1 MHRQYRIHPTLKNNL
16 LAAFERDRLRVLREY
31 EILDTQPE
39 EVFDCITRLT
49 RDFFGTP
56 YAYLALLD
64 HDRQWLKACLGDLC
78 ISIPRSQSIC
88 TETIAADEPLIIP
101 DLSNDARFSQMS
113 YVVGP
118 PFLRFYAGA
127 PLKARGGYNIGT
139 LCCVDVQPRTLS
151 AEQVASLAGFAK
163 LTVEAIELRS
173 IATTDYLTG
182 FMTRRAFLAAVER
195 DTELAQRNQ
204 RPLSCLM
211 IDIDHF
217 KAINDTHGHAGGD
230 GVLRRFATLCRN
242 KLRSSDYVGR
252 LGGEEFCIVMR
263 ETPIEVATE
272 VAERLREGVQRE
284 VFTSGRVKWRA
295 TASFGVAT
303 ATVSTKSADQMISC
317 ADTALGAAKKAGRN
331 QVQVFGSHG
340 HLRLVQSEAGLTD
353 DLTSAATPEMGLKLV
368 ELPYCA
374 TETRTPSSPVQ
385 DASPLQASNVLIVE
399 DDFSTSNA
407 LASIVESAG
416 LEPFQIMDLDGLR
429 SFTSASPC
437 LIILDVALRNCDA
450 VDIIQHLHHVSF
462 PGLVQ
467 LVSGS
472 TYELLQEIR
481 LLGEQRDLNMLPVM
495 HKPVLEDQVRRII
508 DQAVIAQS
516 AMEEV
521 KPFQA
526 VRPKVTLRKALDAG
540 WVEVW
545 YQPKYDVGSRSIVGA
560 ECLCRVRHPELGIL
574 APGVFLPG
582 AGALDMAALTEL
594 VLRRACA
601 DWSAFESANFPL
613 RLAINIPGP
622 LLIELPLVKLLR
634 ELAPAR
640 RSWPGLVFEV
650 TEEEAL
656 KDLEAVKEVGT
667 QLKIYGVSLSIDDF
681 GMGYS
686 SLGRLREIPFQ
697 EIKLDRTLVH
707 GCAADPVQGA
717 LCRSAIDLAHS
728 FRAKVVAEGVEQ
740 EDDLVFLDGVGCDKV
755 QGYLLARPMPRDVL
769 LDKLKQDRAWM

>member
-1 MHRQYRIHPTLKNNL
+1 MI
-16 LAAFERDRLRVLREY
+16 AALESDRLRVLRDY
-31 EILDTQPE
+31 DILDTAPE

-78 ISIPRSQSIC
+78 LNIPRSQSIC

-101 DLSNDARFSQMS
+101 DLSNDPRFGKMS

-127 PLKARGGYNIGT
+127 PLKARGGHNIGT
-139 LCCVDVQPRTLS
+139 LCCVDVQPRTLTS
-151 AEQVASLAGFAK
+151 AQVASLVGFAK

-173 IATTDYLTG
+173 VATTDHLTG
-182 FMTRRAFLAAVER
+182 FMTRRAFMEAAER
-195 DTELAQRNQ
+195 DIEFAQRNR
-204 RPLSCLM
+204 RPLSCVM
-211 IDIDHF
+211 IDIDRF
-217 KAINDTHGHAGGD
+217 KTINDTHGHAGGD
-230 GVLRRFATLCRN
+230 DVLRRFATLCRN

-252 LGGEEFCIVMR
+252 LGGEEFCILMR
-263 ETPIEVATE
+263 ETSVDVATE
-272 VAERLREGVQRE
+272 VAERLREGIQRE
-284 VFTSGRVKWRA
+284 VFAIGRAEWRA

-303 ATVSTKSADQMISC
+303 TNASARSAEQIISC
-317 ADTALGAAKKAGRN
+317 ADAALGAAKKAGRN
-331 QVQVFGSHG
+331 QVQVFGSHS
-340 HLRLVQSEAGLTD
+340 HLRLIQNEEKPTD
-353 DLTSAATPEMGLKLV
+353 SIPLATQRSGVNSVMELTSCEIRTRFPE
-368 ELPYCA
+368 
-374 TETRTPSSPVQ
+374 SSVQ
-385 DASPLQASNVLIVE
+385 DASPAEPSNVLIVE

-407 LASIVESAG
+407 LASVVEGAG
-416 LEPFQIMDLDGLR
+416 LEPFQIMDLEGIR
-429 SFTSASPC
+429 SFAAASPC

-472 TYELLQEIR
+472 KYELLEEIR
-481 LLGEQRDLNMLPVM
+481 LLGEERGLNMLPVM
-495 HKPVLEDQVRRII
+495 HKPVLQDQVERVIS
-508 DQAVIAQS
+508 QAVIAQS
-516 AMEEV
+516 AMAEI

-545 YQPKYDVGSRSIVGA
+545 YQPKYDVASRTIVGA
-560 ECLCRVRHPELGIL
+560 ECLCRVRHPELGVL
-574 APGVFLPG
+574 APGAFLPG

-601 DWSAFESANFPL
+601 DWSAFEAADFPL

-640 RSWPGLVFEV
+640 KNWPGLVFEV
-650 TEEEAL
+650 TEGEAL

-728 FRAKVVAEGVEQ
+728 FKSKVVAEGVEL
-740 EDDLVFLDGVGCDKV
+740 EEDLVFLDGVGCDKV
-755 QGYLLARPMPRDVL
+755 QGYLLARPMPRDLL
-769 LDKLKQDRAWM
+769 LDLLIQGRV